1 MLHRRATGRENA
13 GILSGFC
20 LMRAVRWRTIAVA
33 SFLGGFV
40 AVQGALVIGA
50 RAVGIPG
57 LYLLPLGFSEPEVT
71 SRPALDEGG
80 ETTVAKLPAPTA
92 LPVADEFFF
101 HRSTPNPP
109 RLAAESP
116 KGQLDVGTLDPTAL
130 VAEQLKEKPVDTS
143 KRTRGVP
150 PPIGGS
156 ASPVTLPWDATEP
169 IPYSRQASLDTVK
182 PGVEPA
188 RIAPPDKAEDGPALS
203 ADEAQSW
210 VRANKK
216 TFKGANRARPMLHF
230 ELWLEPP
237 AAMRDRI
244 LSVSYDVEAGAV
256 QPRSQQSRERQTGFR
271 VGFGGLGCADRIKLT
286 LRLDDG
292 RAQEVDLDGCN
303 LPGKTG

>member
-1 MLHRRATGRENA
+1 M
-13 GILSGFC
+13 SG
-20 LMRAVRWRTIAVA
+20 VPWRTIAA
-33 SFLGGFV
+33 TSLATFIAF
-40 AVQGALVIGA
+40 QGALLIGS
-50 RAVGIPG
+50 RTVGIPG
-57 LYLLPLGFSEPEVT
+57 LYLLQFNTPEPEVT
-71 SRPALDEGG
+71 AGPVLDEGG
-80 ETTVAKLPAPTA
+80 ETTVAKLPGPTA
-92 LPVADEFFF
+92 LPRADDFFF
-101 HRSTPNPP
+101 RHPAPNPP
-109 RLAAESP
+109 RLAADTP

-130 VAEQLKEKPVDTS
+130 VAKQLQEKPVDS
-143 KRTRGVP
+143 SNRTRAVP

-169 IPYSRQASLDTVK
+169 IPYSRQASLE
-182 PGVEPA
+182 PGTPSIEPA
-188 RIAPPDKAEDGPALS
+188 RMAPPDKSEATAALT

-237 AAMRDRI
+237 AAMRARI

-271 VGFGGLGCADRIKLT
+271 VGFGGLGCADRIRLT

-292 RAQEVDLDGCN
+292 RSQEVDLDGCN
-303 LPGKTG
+303 LPGTAG

>member
-1 MLHRRATGRENA
+1 M
-13 GILSGFC
+13 SG
-20 LMRAVRWRTIAVA
+20 VPWRTIAAA
-33 SFLGGFV
+33 SLATFIAF
-40 AVQGALVIGA
+40 QGALVIGA
-50 RAVGIPG
+50 LALGIPG
-57 LYLLPLGFSEPEVT
+57 FYLLQLDTPAPEIMAA
-71 SRPALDEGG
+71 PALDEGG
-80 ETTVAKLPAPTA
+80 ETVVAKATAPTA
-92 LPVADEFFF
+92 LPRADDFFF
-101 HRSTPNPP
+101 HRSTPNAP
-109 RLAAESP
+109 RLAADSP

-130 VAEQLKEKPVDTS
+130 VAEQLREKPVDTS
-143 KRTRGVP
+143 KRTRAVP

-169 IPYSRQASLDTVK
+169 IPYSRQASLE
-182 PGVEPA
+182 PGAPSIEPA
-188 RIAPPDKAEDGPALS
+188 RIAPPDKSEATTALS
-203 ADEAQSW
+203 ADEAQFW

-271 VGFGGLGCADRIKLT
+271 VGFGGLGCADSIKLT
-286 LRLDDG
+286 LRFNDG

-303 LPGKTG
+303 LPGTAG